1 MPPSIQRAPG
11 ATVVIG
17 FAESLSAPEVLWSLV
32 DRGFS
37 VVAFTRKGRRPAL
50 RHSRHVRL
58 FEITPPDLDLAQS
71 SADLKREIE
80 GLVATQGQVVL
91 VPLDDEAVWLCG
103 RTSFGG
109 QVIVAGPRG
118 DGVDIALDK
127 RRQLE
132 LAGSSGFNVP
142 PARYVERVDEVN
154 VAEVRYPAVF
164 KPATATAT
172 AQRGVGLAKGRGWIC
187 SDREELEGALRSWNG
202 GTPMLLQQFVPGVG
216 EGLFGLATDRGVI
229 AWSGHRRLRM
239 MNPHG
244 SGASACVTTPAAD
257 PASRLAAE
265 KFLTAC
271 GWRGL
276 FMIELLRDAAGK
288 LWFIEFNGR
297 CWGSM
302 ALARRAGLEYPAW
315 AVEIALD
322 PGVAINAPPVKENA
336 VICRHLGRELL
347 HLMFVLRGSKSKALT
362 EWPSFGSSLRQV
374 CRWGRNERCY
384 NWRKD
389 DKKVFF
395 ADVYGT
401 VRDQLFKSKS

>member
-32 DRGFS
+32 DQGVS
-37 VVAFTRKGRRPAL
+37 VVAFTRKGSRPAL

-80 GLVATQGQVVL
+80 GLVATHGQVVL

-103 RTSFGG
+103 RTNFGG
-109 QVIVAGPRG
+109 QVVVAGPRG

-127 RRQLE
+127 RKQLE
-132 LAGSSGFNVP
+132 LARTSGFNVP
-142 PARYVERVDEVN
+142 PARYMERVEEVN

-164 KPATATAT
+164 KPAAATS
-172 AQRGVGLAKGRGWIC
+172 QRGAGLAKGRGWIC
-187 SDREELEGALRSWNG
+187 SDRAELEGALKSWNG

-244 SGASACVTTPAAD
+244 SGASACITAPAAD
-257 PASRLAAE
+257 SASRSAAE

-276 FMIELLRDAAGK
+276 FMIEQLRDDAGK

-315 AVEIALD
+315 AVEMARD
-322 PGVAINAPPVKENA
+322 PDVAINVPPAKENA
-336 VICRHLGRELL
+336 IICRHLGRELL
-347 HLMFVLRGSKSKALT
+347 HLMFVLRGSKSKALI
-362 EWPSFGSSLRQV
+362 EWPSFGGSLRQV
-374 CRWGRNERCY
+374 CRWGRNEHWY
-384 NWRKD
+384 NWRED

-401 VRDQLFKSKS
+401 VRDQLFKPKT